1 MNREVKSEVAKVD
14 KNNRNRMTTRTHRQ
28 DGRINNKKKDIKE
41 KLRTTLN
48 FKSSGINRI
57 QNY

>member
-28 DGRINNKKKDIKE
+28 EGRINNKKKRYKRKIKNNI
-41 KLRTTLN
+41 KL
-48 FKSSGINRI
+48 
-57 QNY
+57 